1 MPQLGLSCG
10 RVPDLLTNGER
21 RRLKPGFTCLAA
33 PGPRLTGHT
42 TGAMYCTVCTN
53 LSGAEGSPIAR
64 IYGAGSHASSIFLGT
79 SWGWSR
85 SGGRIEKVSSAVRPG
100 KMGTKALLPT
110 APSESSGTWLP
121 CTGTCAECSFPSG
134 GQSKFPSSTR
144 AGKGQC
150 DRVLVVHVT
159 PGEALRWPNQRPAI
173 CLTQRLEITAC

>member
-10 RVPDLLTNGER
+10 QVPDLLTNGER

-42 TGAMYCTVCTN
+42 TGAMYCTVPISPG
-53 LSGAEGSPIAR
+53 LRAALLQGSTGQGPMQAVFFWVLV
-64 IYGAGSHASSIFLGT
+64 GAGAGPGGESRRFRQRFDQVRWERRRCFPRLQRVGRYLAALYRDLRRMFL
-79 SWGWSR
+79 
-85 SGGRIEKVSSAVRPG
+85 P
-100 KMGTKALLPT
+100 
-110 APSESSGTWLP
+110 P
-121 CTGTCAECSFPSG
+121 C

-150 DRVLVVHVT
+150 DRC
-159 PGEALRWPNQRPAI
+159 PGRSRHHWRGTALAQSAAAS